1 MLIAQVD
8 FLMEE
13 LQSSQLALVAAC
25 DSMVT
30 MRRRIVT
37 LEGYLARPEADSDAT
52 NCTDVLSWAVLRWR
66 SSAQISAALGSVDS

>member
-1 MLIAQVD
+1 MLVAQVD

-37 LEGYLARPEADSDAT
+37 LEGYLALPEADSDAT